1 MLFSLRKHLFAFR
14 NFLRSKDDRFLAN
27 KIRFI
32 TGRGPG
38 NLHLYKMAIVHSSA
52 ADENESGV
60 KESYERLEYL
70 GDSILGAVV
79 AEYLFKRFPFKDEG
93 FLTDI
98 RSRIVNREV
107 LNQVGKD
114 LGLSEIVIFNGRKGK
129 QGHKSLYG
137 DVLEAIVGAVYLDKG
152 FEGAKQFILKRIV
165 TTQIDV
171 DAIIQNNKNFKS
183 ILLEWCQKEN
193 KKLEFVII
201 EESGHRH
208 QKVFTAE
215 VRIADESKGQGIGF
229 SKKKAEQGAAEKVCI
244 ELGLK

>member
-1 MLFSLRKHLFAFR
+1 MLGKQL
-14 NFLRSKDDRFLAN
+14 NFLRNFFRSKEDKFLAQ
-27 KIRFI
+27 KIRYV
-32 TGRGPG
+32 TGLWPG
-38 NLHLYKMAIVHSSA
+38 NLHLYQMAIVHTSA

-70 GDSILGAVV
+70 GDSILGAIV

-93 FLTDI
+93 FLTEI

-114 LGLSEIVIFNGRKGK
+114 LGLSDIVIFNGRKGK

-137 DVLEAIVGAVYLDKG
+137 DVVEAIVGAVYLDKG
-152 FEGAKQFILKRIV
+152 FDDAKRFVLKKIV
-165 TTQIDV
+165 NTQIDI
-171 DAIIQNNKNFKS
+171 DSIIQNNKNFKS

-208 QKVFTAE
+208 QKVFKAE

-229 SKKKAEQGAAEKVCI
+229 SKKKAEQSAAEIACK
-244 ELGLK
+244 ELDLK

>member
-1 MLFSLRKHLFAFR
+1 MHA
-14 NFLRSKDDRFLAN
+14 
-27 KIRFI
+27 
-32 TGRGPG
+32 
-38 NLHLYKMAIVHSSA
+38 SA

-114 LGLSEIVIFNGRKGK
+114 LGLRELVVFQGRTGQ

-137 DVLEAIVGAVYLDKG
+137 DALEAIVGAIYLDKG
-152 FEGAKQFILKRIV
+152 FIDVKKFILKRII

-171 DAIIQNNKNFKS
+171 DTIIQNNKNFKS

-193 KKLEFVII
+193 KKLEFVIVK
-201 EESGHRH
+201 ESGHRH

-215 VRIADESKGQGIGF
+215 VRIAEEGKGQGIGF
-229 SKKKAEQGAAEKVCI
+229 SKKKAEQAAAEQACI

>member
-1 MLFSLRKHLFAFR
+1 LLPKQLNILR
-14 NFLRSKDDRFLAN
+14 NFLRKKEDKILAQ
-27 KIRFI
+27 KIRYV
-32 TGRGPG
+32 TGAWPG
-38 NLHLYKMAIVHSSA
+38 NLHLYKMAIVHTSA

-70 GDSILGAVV
+70 GDSVLGAIV
-79 AEYLFKRFPFKDEG
+79 AEYLFKRYPFKDEG
-93 FLTDI
+93 FLTEI

-114 LGLSEIVIFNGRKGK
+114 LGLSDIVIFNGKKGK

-137 DVLEAIVGAVYLDKG
+137 DVVEAIVGAVYLDKG
-152 FEGAKQFILKRIV
+152 YDEAKNFVIKKIV
-165 TTQIDV
+165 NTQIDV
-171 DAIIQNNKNFKS
+171 NAIVQNNKNFKS

-208 QKVFTAE
+208 QKVFKAE
-215 VRIADESKGQGIGF
+215 VRIADESKGEGIGF
-229 SKKKAEQGAAEKVCI
+229 SKKKAEQSAAEIACK
-244 ELGLK
+244 ELDLK

>member
-1 MLFSLRKHLFAFR
+1 MFLLEKQLNILR
-14 NFLRSKDDRFLAN
+14 NFFRKKEDKILAQ
-27 KIRFI
+27 KIRYV
-32 TGRGPG
+32 TGMWPG
-38 NLHLYKMAIVHSSA
+38 NLHLYQMAIVHTSA

-93 FLTDI
+93 FLTEI
-98 RSRIVNREV
+98 RSRIVNREI

-114 LGLSEIVIFNGRKGK
+114 LGLSDIVVFNGSKGK

-137 DVLEAIVGAVYLDKG
+137 DVVEAIVGAVYLDKG
-152 FEGAKQFILKRIV
+152 FENAKKFVLKKIV
-165 TTQIDV
+165 SSQIDV

-208 QKVFTAE
+208 QKVFKAE
-215 VRIADESKGQGIGF
+215 VRVADESKGQGIGF
-229 SKKKAEQGAAEKVCI
+229 SKKKAEQNAAEIACI
-244 ELGLK
+244 ELDLK